1 MYRDGIPVSDGSDE
15 PAPVVPPKVPLAAL
29 ALAADALLDA

>member
-15 PAPVVPPKVPLAAL
+15 PAPVLPPKVSWAAL
-29 ALAADALLDA
+29 ALAADALIEA